1 MTKQYQIT
9 DTEYEMLANLMHVA
23 FHANRADSDWPEDA
37 EHYHP
42 NNPYSYTVHNSAR
55 DGMMVILKT
64 CLPDTVADHL
74 MQIVW
79 DRMDECQTIDGWKD
93 AVTYCL
99 AEYVEQ
105 STYDTT
111 NAFHRV
117 AYDFADKPRASIAK
131 HVLPALIGH
140 NKACRIAGDDAAKYV
155 TIYNANDCIDE
166 YPLSGYSE
174 ELACY
179 LVNLQIATM
188 RHDNETGDVSI
199 RVNPHNAELFLS
211 QG

>member
-9 DTEYEMLANLMHVA
+9 DTEYEMLANLMRVA
-23 FHANRADSDWPEDA
+23 FQSNLADSDNNEDA
-37 EHYHP
+37 HKFHP
-42 NNPYSYTVHNSAR
+42 NNPYAYTVHNSAR

-64 CLPDTVADHL
+64 CLPDTVADHI

-79 DRMDECQTIDGWKD
+79 DDMYATQQIEGWKD
-93 AVTYCL
+93 IVKYCV

-111 NAFHRV
+111 NAFHSV

-131 HVLPALIGH
+131 HVLPALIAH

-155 TIYNANDCIDE
+155 TVYNANDCIDE

-188 RHDNETGDVSI
+188 RHDNDTGDVSI
-199 RVNPHNAELFLS
+199 RINPHNAELFLT

>member
-23 FHANRADSDWPEDA
+23 FHANAASSD
-37 EHYHP
+37 EHDERYHP
-42 NNPYSYTVHNSAR
+42 DNQYAWTVHNSASKAMR
-55 DGMMVILKT
+55 VILNT
-64 CLPDTVADHL
+64 CLPDMVADNV
-74 MQIVW
+74 MQYVW
-79 DRMDECQTIDGWKD
+79 DCMYECQTIDGWKD
-93 AVTYCL
+93 LVSHCL
-99 AEYVEQ
+99 NEYVTHCSDDAYNSFQ
-105 STYDTT
+105 
-111 NAFHRV
+111 HV
-117 AYDFADKPRASIAK
+117 AYDFAGKPRASIAK
-131 HVLPALIGH
+131 QALPALIAH

-155 TIYNANDCIDE
+155 TVYNANDCIDE

-188 RHDNETGDVSI
+188 RHDNDTGDVTI
-199 RVNPHNAELFLS
+199 RVNPHNAELFLT

>member
-23 FHANRADSDWPEDA
+23 FHANAASSDERD
-37 EHYHP
+37 EKYHP
-42 NNPYSYTVHNSAR
+42 DNQYAWTVHNSASKAMR
-55 DGMMVILKT
+55 IILKT
-64 CLPDTVADHL
+64 CLPDMVADNVMHY
-74 MQIVW
+74 VW
-79 DRMDECQTIDGWKD
+79 DCMYECQTIDGWKNLVARCLNDYVTHSSDD
-93 AVTYCL
+93 AYNSF
-99 AEYVEQ
+99 Q
-105 STYDTT
+105 
-111 NAFHRV
+111 HV
-117 AYDFADKPRASIAK
+117 AYDFAGKPRASIAK
-131 HVLPALIGH
+131 QVLPALIAH

-155 TIYNANDCIDE
+155 TVYNANDCIDE

-188 RHDNETGDVSI
+188 RHDNDTGDVSI
-199 RVNPHNAELFLS
+199 RINPHNAELFLS